1 MFKRHIM
8 KKVLLTLSFIMA
20 LILGANQTFA
30 QGVTTSALSG
40 KIEDDKGEA
49 LVGATVVAVH
59 IPSGTQ
65 YGVATNVNGRFRL
78 SNMRVG
84 GPYKITVSYIG
95 FKNNERSGIVLALGQ
110 TLNLTIKMLSDAA
123 TLKAVEVVGRKDDV
137 FDGNRTGIQTIVN
150 EQRINETPTVSR
162 SIADFARLE
171 PTANLSEGDDGFSVS
186 VAGQNNRY
194 NAIYIDGAVNNDVFG
209 LSGSGTNGGQTGV
222 APISIDAIEQ
232 FQVSVAPFDVRQSGF
247 AGGSINAVTRSGSN
261 KFEGSVYG
269 FFRNQDMAGITPIE
283 KGDIATQRA
292 GLPDFSAMTY
302 GVRLGGPIIK
312 DKLFFFLSAE
322 LQRDETP
329 LPFNASTYQ
338 GNSSITDLNQL
349 VSKLNGYGYDPG
361 GYIQNNS
368 FLNAERFLARVDYN
382 INKNHRLTFRISNTG
397 ARNQERFQSGTQNI
411 NFQNGAESFTSNTT
425 SAALELRSSFGNSY
439 ANKFTAGYTRVK
451 DDRDPT
457 GNPFPRVE
465 ISDGQGT
472 ITFGSEPFSTA
483 NLLTQDVFT
492 ITNDFEIYKGKHTIT
507 IGTHNEFYSIGNLFI
522 AFNYGSYE
530 FSSLNDFLTDQPS
543 TDYSRNYSQVD
554 NIVGDNSQAIA
565 KFNAGQIGFYVQ
577 DEYQAND
584 RLKLTAGIR
593 VDIPIFQNTPTNEA
607 FNNTTVPLLSQNYD
621 LKGARTGSFIKPQ
634 VMISPRFGF
643 NYDVNGD
650 QTLQLRGGVGVF
662 TSRVPLVWPGGA
674 FNNYGLNVGGVF
686 NGTDVFNPDVN
697 SQSPGAIDPGNVTP
711 SGSIDLFAEDF
722 KIPQVLKADIAVDY
736 KLPWGMIGTLEF
748 LYTKVLSAP
757 TYQNVNLKPST
768 SNLTGAD
775 NRPVYDRRDEIDDTY
790 GRILLASSTDKGYA
804 YNIVAQIQKPFDNGL
819 SFAVSY
825 SYGDSYSVFDGTSS
839 QNSSQWRG
847 LHTVNGRNN
856 MNEIQRSAFS
866 AGSRVLAQVS
876 YRKEYAGF
884 GASQIG
890 LVFTGQSG
898 RPYSYIY
905 NDNGNLTN
913 EDSRERSLIYV
924 PRNASEINL
933 VDITDDNNNVTKT
946 AAQQWTEL
954 DSFIES
960 DKYLSTRR
968 GQYAERNMNRA
979 PFLSFIDLRF
989 LQEFYVKTA
998 KGHKNILQ
1006 FTLDIFNWGNM
1017 LNSEWGQLRTVSSEF
1032 QLINYEG
1039 RAADGTTPQFTYNG
1053 VQKNDPAYANFD
1065 DSGFRSSRWQ
1075 MQVGVRY
1082 IFK

>member
-8 KKVLLTLSFIMA
+8 KRFLLTLSFVMA
-20 LILGANQTFA
+20 MILGANQTFA

-40 KIEDDKGEA
+40 KVQDDKGEA
-49 LVGATVVAVH
+49 LIGATVVAVH
-59 IPSGTQ
+59 TPSGTQ

-95 FKNNERSGIVLALGQ
+95 FKNNERKGVFLSLGQ

-137 FDGNRTGIQTIVN
+137 FDGNRTGIQTIIN

-171 PTANLSEGDDGFSVS
+171 PTASLSEGDDGFSVS
-186 VAGQNNRY
+186 IGGQNNRY
-194 NAIYIDGAVNNDVFG
+194 NTIYIDGAVNNDVFG

-269 FFRNQDMAGITPIE
+269 FLRNQSMAGISPIE
-283 KGDIATQRA
+283 KGDVVTQRE
-292 GLPDFSAMTY
+292 GLPEFTAATY
-302 GVRLGGPIIK
+302 GVRLGGPIVK

-329 LPFNASTYQ
+329 LPFNAATYQ
-338 GNSSITDLNQL
+338 GDASTTEIGQL
-349 VSKLNGYGYDPG
+349 VGKLNGYGYDPG
-361 GYIQNNS
+361 GYTNNRG
-368 FLNAERFLARVDYN
+368 FLNAERFLARFDYN
-382 INKNHRLTFRISNTG
+382 INKSHRLTFRISNTG
-397 ARNQERFQSGTQNI
+397 ARNQEQFQSSTRNI
-411 NFQNGAESFTSNTT
+411 NFQNGAESFVSNTL

-439 ANKFTAGYTRVK
+439 GNKFTLGYTKVN

-465 ISDGQGT
+465 VSDGQGT

-483 NLLTQDVFT
+483 NLLKQDVFT
-492 ITNDFEIYKGKHTIT
+492 VTNDFEIYKGRHTIT
-507 IGTHNEFYSIGNLFI
+507 IGTHNEFYTIANLFM

-530 FSSLNDFLTDQPS
+530 FNSLNDFMTDQNS
-543 TDYSRNYSQVD
+543 SFFIRNYSLVD
-554 NIVGDNSQAIA
+554 NVIGDESQAIA

-577 DEYQAND
+577 DEFQVTD
-584 RLKLTAGIR
+584 RFKLTGGVR
-593 VDIPIFQNTPTNEA
+593 VDIPFFQNTPTNEA
-607 FNNTTVPLLSQNYD
+607 FNNTTIPLLEQTYD
-621 LKGARTGSFIKPQ
+621 LKGAKTGSFIKPQ
-634 VMISPRFGF
+634 VMIAPRVGF
-643 NYDVNGD
+643 NYDVNGN
-650 QTLQLRGGVGVF
+650 QTLQVRGGVGVF

-674 FNNYGLNVGGVF
+674 FNNYGLNVGARLAFGDQAFV
-686 NGTDVFNPDVN
+686 PDVN
-697 SQSPGAIDPGNVTP
+697 NQPPGAVDLNNVSP
-711 SGSIDLFAEDF
+711 SGNIDLFAEDF
-722 KIPQVLKADIAVDY
+722 KIPQVLKTDIAVDY
-736 KLPWGMIGTLEF
+736 KLPWGMIGTVEF
-748 LYTKVLSAP
+748 LYTKILSAP
-757 TYQNVNLKPST
+757 TYQNVNLKPSVG
-768 SNLTGAD
+768 NLAGAD
-775 NRPVYDRRDEIDDTY
+775 NRPVYDRRDEIDPTY
-790 GRILLASSTDKGYA
+790 ARIMLGSTTDKGYS
-804 YNIVAQIQKPFDNGL
+804 YNVVAQIQKPFDNGL

-825 SYGDSYSVFDGTSS
+825 SYGDAFSVFDGTSS

-856 MNEIQRSAFS
+856 MTEIQRSAFS

-884 GASQIG
+884 GATQIG

-898 RPYSYIY
+898 NPYSYVY

-924 PRNASEINL
+924 PRDASEITL
-933 VDITDDNNNVTKT
+933 RATSTKT
-946 AAQQWTEL
+946 AAEQWVEL
-954 DSFIES
+954 NSFIES

-979 PFLSFIDLRF
+979 PFQTFIDLR
-989 LQEFYVKTA
+989 LMQEFYIKM
-998 KGHKNILQ
+998 GNGQKNILQ

-1017 LNSEWGQLRTVSSEF
+1017 LNSEWGKLRFVSSEL
-1032 QLINYEG
+1032 QLLNYEG
-1039 RAADGTTPQFTYNG
+1039 NNAVTGVPEFTFSG
-1053 VQKNDPAYANFD
+1053 VEKNDVAYANFD
-1065 DSGFRSSRWQ
+1065 DRGFRSSRWQ